1 MDREGTCRPTTMR
14 SPDLAGP
21 EDPARRDW
29 RGKVGS
35 LAAPKRIHG
44 LRCQGGASYGRGLL
58 AKPTGSPKPHPPESV
73 RYWAACRKRS
83 FQAPPSDASVSR
95 PPTPAGWAFSRLV
108 EVPPAVKWEGKG
120 LD

>member
-58 AKPTGSPKPHPPESV
+58 AKNPPARRNRIRLRV
-73 RYWAACRKRS
+73 L
-83 FQAPPSDASVSR
+83 
-95 PPTPAGWAFSRLV
+95 GIGRLV
-108 EVPPAVKWEGKG
+108 GSGVSKH
-120 LD
+120 LCLMHR

>member
-35 LAAPKRIHG
+35 LAPPKRNPRAP
-44 LRCQGGASYGRGLL
+44 LSGRGILR
-58 AKPTGSPKPHPPESV
+58 KGSP
-73 RYWAACRKRS
+73 R
-83 FQAPPSDASVSR
+83 
-95 PPTPAGWAFSRLV
+95 
-108 EVPPAVKWEGKG
+108 
-120 LD
+120 